1 MEERRTEM
9 ERHFARIHADGAFM
23 VKHYAEFRV
32 RYAGFSIA
40 VINQEVVAT
49 GRTPEE
55 LIEALKEQ
63 DLYRPG
69 DLNLSPV
76 GRYYFRDEA
85 EERAAT
91 ERADSLV
98 MSPFRTPGD

>member
-9 ERHFARIHADGAFM
+9 EGHFTRIHADGAFL
-23 VKHYAEFRV
+23 VEHYAEFSV

-55 LIEALKEQ
+55 LIEALKKQ

-69 DLNLSPV
+69 DPSLYPV
-76 GRYYFRDEA
+76 GRYYFSDEA

-91 ERADSLV
+91 ERADSLIF
-98 MSPFRTPGD
+98 SPIRISG